1 MHLQQL
7 GNAISIK
14 NPPPPLLFNINDYL
28 GTKPSVSRPNV
39 QMGRAVQ
46 GTS

>member
-1 MHLQQL
+1 MHLQLL

-28 GTKPSVSRPNV
+28 ETKPSVPGPNV
-39 QMGRAVQ
+39 RMGRAVQ
-46 GTS
+46 GT

>member
-1 MHLQQL
+1 MHLQLL

-14 NPPPPLLFNINDYL
+14 NPLHYYCLTFNSYL
-28 GTKPSVSRPNV
+28 ETRPSVPRPNV

-46 GTS
+46 GT

>member
-1 MHLQQL
+1 MHLQLL

-14 NPPPPLLFNINDYL
+14 NPLTPLLFNINGYL
-28 GTKPSVSRPNV
+28 ETRPSVPRPNV

-46 GTS
+46 AA